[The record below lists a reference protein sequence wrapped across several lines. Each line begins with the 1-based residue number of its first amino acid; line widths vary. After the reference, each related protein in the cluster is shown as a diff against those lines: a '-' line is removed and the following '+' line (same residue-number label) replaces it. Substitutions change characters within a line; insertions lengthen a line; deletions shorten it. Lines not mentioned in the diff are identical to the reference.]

1 MNKCNLAIAS
11 RQVPNFAIFIPL
23 GLAMPPLGP
32 LQKHVIFIFQAK
44 CKFQEVF
51 NQVATYLTL
60 RETEYFGLA
69 FIKGL
74 CFIVGLDKQYLSV

>member
-1 MNKCNLAIAS
+1 MHLIINLFGHEQVQFGYCLLASTKFCNFHT
-11 RQVPNFAIFIPL
+11 PGL
-23 GLAMPPLGP
+23 GHATFGV

-74 CFIVGLDKQYLSV
+74 